1 MEMHPGS
8 KDEDI
13 DLEDTGIEMAE
24 DSEIKP
30 IHERESLMG
39 RGTVK
44 RRSCI
49 HSACRIV
56 MGIVATGIF
65 VFMLIQLWQ
74 NYGDQ
79 IKSRVLSPVVVG
91 AGKFDEKGHQG
102 KSFLLNFH
110 KWENST
116 LHVNASR
123 PENDLLQVT
132 LDEPQ
137 AWSYK
142 WDKNCII
149 IDLQS
154 KTGVNIV
161 LWSV

>member
-1 MEMHPGS
+1 MQMHPGA
-8 KDEDI
+8 KDEDV
-13 DLEDTGIEMAE
+13 DLEDTGIEMAD

-39 RGTVK
+39 RGRVH

-49 HSACRIV
+49 HSACRIC

-79 IKSRVLSPVVVG
+79 IKTRVLSPVVVG
-91 AGKFDEKGHQG
+91 AGKFDENGASG
-102 KSFLLNFH
+102 KSFLMGFH

-116 LHVNASR
+116 LHVNASK
-123 PENDLLQVT
+123 PENSLLQVT
-132 LDEPQ
+132 LDDPQ
-137 AWSYK
+137 PWSHS
-142 WDKNCII
+142 WVEDCITI
-149 IDLQS
+149 QLSS
-154 KTGVNIV
+154 KTGVSIV